1 MSAIC
6 YFQDSKSITFY
17 KNTMAS
23 DKTRPSGTT
32 ILLTGGSGFLG
43 IAILRELLEESTP
56 LPLKEVRVL
65 DLNPLKDQPDKR
77 ISFIQGDVR
86 DKKILMEACKGV
98 DLVLHSAAIVDWG
111 TKTEKEIMGV
121 NYEGSLNVIDACR
134 ANKVKGL
141 VFTSSLDVLFDGSPK
156 VDVDENTPYPE
167 SHPTSYCVSKYL
179 AEKKVLEANGEDLLT
194 CSLRPADIY
203 GEGDPYH
210 IGSLIDMAKGG
221 FYVRL
226 GNGKSKCQHVYV
238 RNVAYA
244 HVLAGAALLQG
255 NKNVPGQAYFMTD
268 GPPTNFFTFFDK
280 FVEGTGYQIRPK
292 NLWLP
297 RWFAYGLGCISE
309 FIAKLA
315 SPIKKYTPKMSRFA
329 VTYTCTTYTFTSE
342 KARNDFGFIPK
353 YDSKEAYDLT
363 VEYFRPSS

>member
-1 MSAIC
+1 MVV
-6 YFQDSKSITFY
+6 
-17 KNTMAS
+17 
-23 DKTRPSGTT
+23 
-32 ILLTGGSGFLG
+32 LLTGGSGFLG
-43 IAILRELLEESTP
+43 TAIVREILQDSSPVQVKELR
-56 LPLKEVRVL
+56 VF
-65 DLNPLKDQPDKR
+65 DLNPLKNTDDKR
-77 ISFIQGDVR
+77 IKFIQGDVR
-86 DKKILMEACKGV
+86 DKEAILEASKDA
-98 DLVLHSAAIVDWG
+98 DLVIHSAAIVDWG
-111 TKTEKEIMGV
+111 TKSEEEIMAV
-121 NYEGSLNVIDACR
+121 NVQGTRNVIESCIS
-134 ANKVKGL
+134 NGVKAL
-141 VFTSSLDVLFDGSPK
+141 VYTSSLDVLYDGNPL
-156 VDVDENTPYPE
+156 VNVDEHTPYPE
-167 SHPTSYCVSKYL
+167 KHATSYCASKYL
-179 AEKKVLEANGEDLLT
+179 GEKSVLEANGKALRT

-210 IGSLIDMAKGG
+210 IGSLINMAKGG

-280 FVEGTGYQIRPK
+280 FVEGTGYRIRPK

-309 FIAKLA
+309 FIAKLV

-329 VTYTCTTYTFTSE
+329 VTYTCTDYTFNSD

-363 VEYFRPSS
+363 IEYFRPSS